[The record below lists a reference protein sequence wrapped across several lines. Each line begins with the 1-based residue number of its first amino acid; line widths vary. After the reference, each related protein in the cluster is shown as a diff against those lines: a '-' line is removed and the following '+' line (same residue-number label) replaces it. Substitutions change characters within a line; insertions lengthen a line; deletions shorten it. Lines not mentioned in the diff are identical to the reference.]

1 MNTKL
6 YMESSNNQW
15 HKFTSILLLTGFL
28 TGCSAT
34 WHLNQA
40 AKKDPSI
47 LKPTVVTIWDTI
59 VTPPVYLVD
68 TDSVQTAGDSA
79 VIDNDTVRIVIT
91 KYQDKLIVKTQV
103 KEVPYPVS
111 VQAECPP
118 QLVQPETKAAKLKDF
133 LLLFLA
139 GALVLMMFLYRFK

>member
-1 MNTKL
+1 
-6 YMESSNNQW
+6 MENSNNQW
-15 HKFTSILLLTGFL
+15 HKFTSILLLTGLL

-40 AKKDPSI
+40 VKKDPSI

-59 VTPPVYLVD
+59 VTPPIYLTD
-68 TDSVQTAGDSA
+68 TVEVPTAGDST
-79 VIDNDTVRIVIT
+79 VIDNDTVRVVIT

-103 KEVPYPVS
+103 KEVEVPVS

-118 QLVQPETKAAKLKDF
+118 QLVQPETKGAKIKDF

-139 GALVLMMFLYRFK
+139 AALAVMMFLYRFK

>member
-40 AKKDPSI
+40 VKKDPSI

-59 VTPPVYLVD
+59 VTPPIYLTD
-68 TDSVQTAGDSA
+68 TVEVPSDADSS

>member
-1 MNTKL
+1 MANL
-6 YMESSNNQW
+6 NNQW
-15 HKFTSILLLTGFL
+15 HKFTSILLLTVLF
-28 TGCSAT
+28 TGCSAS
-34 WHLNQA
+34 WHLNRA
-40 AKKDPSI
+40 IKKDPSI

-68 TDSVQTAGDSA
+68 TVSVPTAGDSS

-91 KYQDKLIVKTQV
+91 KFQDKLIVKTQV

>member
-1 MNTKL
+1 MKYIST
-6 YMESSNNQW
+6 
-15 HKFTSILLLTGFL
+15 LLLTGFL

-40 AKKDPSI
+40 VKKDPSI

-68 TDSVQTAGDSA
+68 TVAVPSVGDSS

-91 KYQDKLIVKTQV
+91 KYQDKLLVKTQI

-118 QLVQPETKAAKLKDF
+118 QFVQPEGKTEKVKNY
-133 LLLFLA
+133 LLLFLG

>member
-1 MNTKL
+1 MNIWK
-6 YMESSNNQW
+6 SI
-15 HKFTSILLLTGFL
+15 SILLLTGLFS
-28 TGCSAT
+28 GCSAT

-59 VTPPVYLVD
+59 MTPPIYLVD
-68 TDSVQTAGDSA
+68 TVKVPTVGDSS

-91 KYQDKLIVKTQV
+91 KVQDKLVVKTQI
-103 KEVPYPVS
+103 KEVEVPVS

-118 QLVQPETKAAKLKDF
+118 QLIQPESKFQKSKDY

-139 GALVLMMFLYRFK
+139 AALLVMMFLYRFK

>member
-1 MNTKL
+1 MKHIST
-6 YMESSNNQW
+6 
-15 HKFTSILLLTGFL
+15 LLVAGLL

-68 TDSVQTAGDSA
+68 TVSVPTEGDSS

-91 KYQDKLIVKTQV
+91 KYQDKMIVKTQV
-103 KEVPYPVS
+103 KEIPYPVS

-118 QLVQPETKAAKLKDF
+118 QLVQPESKTEKVKNY
-133 LLLFLA
+133 LLLFLG

>member
-1 MNTKL
+1 MNIWK
-6 YMESSNNQW
+6 SI
-15 HKFTSILLLTGFL
+15 SILLLTGLFS
-28 TGCSAT
+28 GCSAS

-40 AKKDPSI
+40 VKKDPSI

-59 VTPPVYLVD
+59 MTPPIYLVD
-68 TDSVQTAGDSA
+68 TVKVPTVGDSS

-91 KYQDKLIVKTQV
+91 KVQDKLVVKTQI
-103 KEVPYPVS
+103 KEIEVPVS

-118 QLVQPETKAAKLKDF
+118 QLIQPDRKIQKVKDY

-139 GALVLMMFLYRFK
+139 ASLLVMMFLYRFK

>member
-1 MNTKL
+1 MKNI
-6 YMESSNNQW
+6 
-15 HKFTSILLLTGFL
+15 SILLLTGML
-28 TGCSAT
+28 TGCGAT

-40 AKKDPSI
+40 VKKDPSI

-68 TDSVQTAGDSA
+68 TVSVPTAGDSS
-79 VIDNDTVRIVIT
+79 VIENDTVRIVIT
-91 KYQDKLIVKTQV
+91 KYQDKMIVKTQI

-118 QLVQPETKAAKLKDF
+118 QLVQPETKASKLKDF

>member
-1 MNTKL
+1 MKYIST
-6 YMESSNNQW
+6 
-15 HKFTSILLLTGFL
+15 LLLTGFL

-34 WHLNQA
+34 WHLKQA

-59 VTPPVYLVD
+59 VTPPIYLTD
-68 TDSVQTAGDSA
+68 TVEVPSAGDST
-79 VIDNDTVRIVIT
+79 VIDNDTVRVVIT
-91 KYQDKLIVKTQV
+91 KFQDKLVVRTQV
-103 KEVPYPVS
+103 KEVPYPGKVES
-111 VQAECPP
+111 ECPP
-118 QLVQPETKAAKLKDF
+118 QLVQPETKGSKIKDF

>member
-1 MNTKL
+1 MKYIST
-6 YMESSNNQW
+6 
-15 HKFTSILLLTGFL
+15 LLLTGFL

-40 AKKDPSI
+40 VKKDPSI

-59 VTPPVYLVD
+59 VTPPIYLTD
-68 TDSVQTAGDSA
+68 TVEVPTAGDST
-79 VIDNDTVRIVIT
+79 VIDNDTVRVVIT
-91 KYQDKLIVKTQV
+91 KYQDKLVVKTQV
-103 KEVPYPVS
+103 KEIPYPVS

-118 QLVQPETKAAKLKDF
+118 QLVQPETKGSKIKDF

-139 GALVLMMFLYRFK
+139 ACLAVMMFLYRFK

>member
-1 MNTKL
+1 MK
-6 YMESSNNQW
+6 Y
-15 HKFTSILLLTGFL
+15 ILILSLTGFL

-34 WHLNQA
+34 WHLKQA

-68 TDSVQTAGDSA
+68 TVSVPTAGDSS

-91 KYQDKLIVKTQV
+91 KFQDKLIVKTQV

>member
-1 MNTKL
+1 MKHIST
-6 YMESSNNQW
+6 
-15 HKFTSILLLTGFL
+15 LLVAGLL

-68 TDSVQTAGDSA
+68 TVSVPTEGDSS

-91 KYQDKLIVKTQV
+91 KYQDKMIVKTQV

-118 QLVQPETKAAKLKDF
+118 QLVQPERKTEKVKNY
-133 LLLFLA
+133 LLLFLG

>member
-1 MNTKL
+1 MANL
-6 YMESSNNQW
+6 NNQW
-15 HKFTSILLLTGFL
+15 HKFISILLLTGLL
-28 TGCSAT
+28 TGCTAT

-40 AKKDPSI
+40 VKKDPSI

-59 VTPPVYLVD
+59 VTPPIYLTD
-68 TDSVQTAGDSA
+68 TVEVPTAGDST
-79 VIDNDTVRIVIT
+79 VIDNDTVRVVIT

-103 KEVPYPVS
+103 KEVEVPVS

-118 QLVQPETKAAKLKDF
+118 QLVQPETKGSKIKDF

-139 GALVLMMFLYRFK
+139 ACLAVMMFLYRFK

>member
-1 MNTKL
+1 MKYIST
-6 YMESSNNQW
+6 
-15 HKFTSILLLTGFL
+15 LLLTGFL

-40 AKKDPSI
+40 VKKDPSI

-68 TDSVQTAGDSA
+68 TVSVPTEGDSS
-79 VIDNDTVRIVIT
+79 VIENDTVKIVIT
-91 KYQDKLIVKTQV
+91 KYQDKMIVKTQI
-103 KEVPYPVS
+103 KEVEVPVS

-118 QLVQPETKAAKLKDF
+118 QLVQPEGKTEKVKNY
-133 LLLFLA
+133 LLLFLG

>member
-1 MNTKL
+1 MKYIST
-6 YMESSNNQW
+6 
-15 HKFTSILLLTGFL
+15 LLLTGFL

-40 AKKDPSI
+40 VKKDPSI

-68 TDSVQTAGDSA
+68 TIAVPSVGDSS

-91 KYQDKLIVKTQV
+91 KYQDKLLVKTQI

-118 QLVQPETKAAKLKDF
+118 QLVQPEGKTEKVKNY
-133 LLLFLA
+133 LLLFLG